1 MPPHFTAAFRSAA
14 FGLLALGAV
23 AASVP
28 TPAVFA
34 ARHIGLASSSPA
46 KDSHLMKPPTELRL
60 TFTGPIDVTRASVEL
75 ITADNRAVPLDSLRA
90 VPDSVRV
97 AVARIV
103 SPLPVGTYTVRWK
116 AIAADGAAGSGS
128 FGFMYMAPGGKD

>member
-1 MPPHFTAAFRSAA
+1 MSRFIGKRRNA
-14 FGLLALGAV
+14 LLGFVALGAL
-23 AASVP
+23 AASAP

-46 KDSHLMKPPTELRL
+46 KDSHLMKAPTEIRL
-60 TFTGPIDVTRASVEL
+60 TFTGRIDVTKASVEL
-75 ITADNRAVPLDSLRA
+75 LTADSKPVALDSLRA

-103 SPLPVGTYTVRWK
+103 APLPGGTYTVRWK

-128 FGFMYMAPGGKD
+128 FGFMYMAPAGKD